1 MANTPP
7 LATRLGRIG
16 RSVYS
21 QLVHRLKKHNGPI
34 YPLHVGDTYLSPA
47 SYIQDLPK
55 EPQLSRYSQVRGDP
69 KILQTVA
76 RYLSTQQGQNVQS
89 DELILTHG
97 ATEGLTALLASLI
110 SPGDEVLILAPYWPL
125 VAGSVRLF
133 GGVAKEVPFFLENF
147 TLEEALNTLDT
158 YFSPKTKAI
167 YLNTPNNPTGRV
179 LEASW
184 VEALVRWAEEK
195 EIWLISDEVY
205 DLYSYT
211 QSHVYARP
219 YSSSSVISAFSL
231 SKAFGMAGYRCGF
244 LQGPT
249 EVIDAVERAQT
260 YLAYN
265 APTPSQY
272 ISQFVLGSTGLEWAK
287 QAAQMY
293 YQTGCEAADL
303 LDIEHP
309 QGSTFLFID
318 IKDDLKG
325 RSIQE
330 VLGECVDHGLLLAPG
345 SSFGPYPTH
354 IRLCFTSAPHDQV
367 IEGIKVLRKVLKR
380 T

>member
-21 QLVHRLKKHNGPI
+21 QLVHRLKHHKGPI
-34 YPLHVGDTYLSPA
+34 YPLHVGDTYLAPA

-55 EPQLSRYSQVRGDP
+55 DPHLSRYSQVRGDP
-69 KILQTVA
+69 AILDTVA
-76 RYLSTQQGQNVQS
+76 AYLSKQQNHPVHS

-110 SPGDEVLILAPYWPL
+110 SEGDEVLILAPYWPL

-147 TLEEALNTLDT
+147 TLDEALNTLEDA
-158 YFSPKTKAI
+158 YSSKTKVI
-167 YLNTPNNPTGRV
+167 YLNTPNNPTGKV

-184 VEALVRWAEEK
+184 VKALVRWAEEK

-211 QSHVYARP
+211 QPHTYARP

-244 LQGPT
+244 LQGPPQ
-249 EVIDAVERAQT
+249 VIDAVERAQT

-272 ISQFVLGSTGLEWAK
+272 VSQNVLGSKGLEWAK
-287 QAAQMY
+287 KASKMY
-293 YQTGCEAADL
+293 YQTGCEVARL
-303 LDIEHP
+303 LDVDPP

-330 VLGECVDHGLLLAPG
+330 ILGECVDQGLLLAPG

-354 IRLCFTSAPHDQV
+354 IRICFTSAPHD
-367 IEGIKVLRKVLKR
+367 
-380 T
+380 